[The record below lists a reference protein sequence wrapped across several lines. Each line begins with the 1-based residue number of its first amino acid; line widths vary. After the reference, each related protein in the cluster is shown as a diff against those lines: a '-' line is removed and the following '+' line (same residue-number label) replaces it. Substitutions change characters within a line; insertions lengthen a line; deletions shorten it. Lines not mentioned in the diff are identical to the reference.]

1 MKKKEYDKEQEK
13 IRLENEKLKSELKAK
28 KEAEIKAENERK
40 EAEEKARKEA
50 EKLAKAPV
58 KKQLSVWVDS
68 FEINRTYI
76 DTNNATA
83 KDIISKFEAF
93 KNWAKK
99 EIENL

>member
-28 KEAEIKAENERK
+28 
-40 EAEEKARKEA
+40 KEA